1 MSKILDLNQFIGSYL
16 TVALPCGNTIKI
28 NKPSERLK
36 IKLMACIEEQIQLTA
51 MGCKGEFIPEDKQI
65 GYIDL
70 MEDLIFEILN
80 NNRSQIKFDLD
91 YVKTYFGEIE
101 MINALFLAYR
111 EFIEETLSNPN

>member
-1 MSKILDLNQFIGSYL
+1 MSKVLDLNQFVGSYL
-16 TVALPCGNTIKI
+16 TVVLPCGSSIKI

-51 MGCKGEFIPEDKQI
+51 MGVKGEEVSTERQI
-65 GYIDL
+65 GFIDL
-70 MEDLIFEILN
+70 LEDIVFEILN
-80 NNRSQIKFDLD
+80 NNRGQIKFDLE

-101 MINALFLAYR
+101 MVNALLLAYR